1 MSGQFRSTS
10 FTRRRQW
17 TATARSRSTDST
29 ALSPRPGTRCCKH
42 LAETRFAVFDKPLL
56 TGPLAAL
63 ALLGLYLGLITLA
76 QGWDH
81 ALEQFDIDLW
91 FVLALAAGF
100 GTQVGLF
107 TYLRALHARMAA
119 GGVGMAASTGTSTAA
134 MLACCAHHV
143 SDVLPIL
150 GVSGAAVFLGA
161 YQTPLLWLGLAMN
174 LAGIAYLVW
183 QLRGLRATASA
194 VGQLVATSR
203 LPDLRDN
210 DAVVPHLDQ
219 SANS

>member
-1 MSGQFRSTS
+1 MATVTSDAVVTHDHLRSAVAASGYTLQPAPGRKVVQ
-10 FTRRRQW
+10 R
-17 TATARSRSTDST
+17 
-29 ALSPRPGTRCCKH
+29 AL
-42 LAETRFAVFDKPLL
+42 AQPLVN
-56 TGPLAAL
+56 GPLAAL

-81 ALEQFDIDLW
+81 ALEQFEIDRW

-107 TYLRALHARMAA
+107 TYSRALHAGMAG

-161 YQTPLLWLGLAMN
+161 YKTPLLWVGLVMN
-174 LAGIAYLVW
+174 LVGIAYLVW
-183 QLRGLRATASA
+183 QLRGLRAARVLSAPFREVASN
-194 VGQLVATSR
+194 L
-203 LPDLRDN
+203 
-210 DAVVPHLDQ
+210 HLDN
-219 SANS
+219 APNPHRR

>member
-1 MSGQFRSTS
+1 MATVTSDAVVTHDHLRSAVAAAGYTIQPAPG
-10 FTRRRQW
+10 RKLVQR
-17 TATARSRSTDST
+17 
-29 ALSPRPGTRCCKH
+29 AL
-42 LAETRFAVFDKPLL
+42 AQPLVN
-56 TGPLAAL
+56 GPLAAL

-81 ALEQFDIDLW
+81 ALEQFEIDRW

-107 TYLRALHARMAA
+107 TYLRALHAGMAG

-161 YQTPLLWLGLAMN
+161 YKTPLLWVGLVMN
-174 LAGIAYLVW
+174 LVGIAYLVW
-183 QLRGLRATASA
+183 QLRGLRAARVVSAPFREVASNPTS
-194 VGQLVATSR
+194 GQCS
-203 LPDLRDN
+203 
-210 DAVVPHLDQ
+210 Q
-219 SANS
+219 SSSPMRSIAHPEAHKDGEHYD

>member
-1 MSGQFRSTS
+1 MAFGARHACVTPDHPAFGSGRHAQLHGSRPSRTTTAAAIASTS
-10 FTRRRQW
+10 WPTARRRW
-17 TATARSRSTDST
+17 GD
-29 ALSPRPGTRCCKH
+29 AL
-42 LAETRFAVFDKPLL
+42 AQPLVN
-56 TGPLAAL
+56 GPLAAL

-107 TYLRALHARMAA
+107 TYLRALHARMA
-119 GGVGMAASTGTSTAA
+119 GGEVGMAASTGTSTAA

-161 YQTPLLWLGLAMN
+161 YQTPLLWVGIVMN
-174 LAGIAYLVW
+174 LAGIAYP
-183 QLRGLRATASA
+183 
-194 VGQLVATSR
+194 VATPR
-203 LPDLRDN
+203 TTRRPL
-210 DAVVPHLDQ
+210 
-219 SANS
+219 